1 MNTCVKTVDECL
13 ENYKIPEAG
22 RALDEFVDDMSNWY
36 VRRSRE
42 RFWAKGMEQDK
53 INAYMTLYTALV
65 TVAKTAAPMIP
76 FMADDIY
83 RNLVCSVDKNAPISV
98 HLCDFPIYEAA
109 HVDAELEKNM
119 DAVLKTVVMGRAARN
134 TSGIKNRQPI
144 SKMFVK
150 APFELSEFF
159 KDIIED
165 ELNVKEVEFT
175 DDVREFTSYT
185 FKPQLRTVGP
195 KYGKQLG
202 GIQKHLAEID
212 GNAAMDTLK
221 AEGALKF
228 DVNGTEVSLA
238 EEDLLIAISQ
248 KEGYVTEADNVVTVV
263 LDTNLTEELIEEGFV
278 SELISKI
285 QTMRKDSGFEVMDR
299 IKVTVTGNEK
309 VSSIAL
315 KNREAIASKVL
326 ANDISDNGTL
336 KYSKEWNVNGESVTI
351 SVERV

>member
-1 MNTCVKTVDECL
+1 
-13 ENYKIPEAG
+13 
-22 RALDEFVDDMSNWY
+22 
-36 VRRSRE
+36 
-42 RFWAKGMEQDK
+42 
-53 INAYMTLYTALV
+53 
-65 TVAKTAAPMIP
+65 
-76 FMADDIY
+76 
-83 RNLVCSVDKNAPISV
+83 
-98 HLCDFPIYEAA
+98 
-109 HVDAELEKNM
+109 
-119 DAVLKTVVMGRAARN
+119 
-134 TSGIKNRQPI
+134 
-144 SKMFVK
+144 
-150 APFELSEFF
+150 
-159 KDIIED
+159 
-165 ELNVKEVEFT
+165 
-175 DDVREFTSYT
+175 
-185 FKPQLRTVGP
+185 
-195 KYGKQLG
+195 
-202 GIQKHLAEID
+202 
-212 GNAAMDTLK
+212 MDTLK

-263 LDTNLTEELIEEGFV
+263 LDTNLTEDLIEEGFV

-336 KYSKEWNVNGESVTI
+336 EYSKEWNVNGESVTI